1 MPRRAVLSCL
11 YCGDPFPTPR
21 LDSRYCSGACRVQ
34 AHRLRTGVAYPD
46 RQLRSSPDIPRARRA
61 QLDAA
66 YLARLEAEALSAIQA
81 ELFPPVE
88 EPGQVHP

>member
-1 MPRRAVLSCL
+1 MPRRAVLSCV
-11 YCGDPFPTPR
+11 YCGDPFPSTR

-46 RQLRSSPDIPRARRA
+46 RERRSSPDCHKNRRA

-66 YLARLEAEALSAIQA
+66 YLARLEAEALSAIQVT
-81 ELFPPVE
+81 LFPPVE